1 MINLSVRDK
10 GKETVG
16 ILLLNLGGPDSLNA
30 VKPFLYNLFSDR
42 EIIRLGPSFL
52 QKPLAWLI
60 STIRSKKTEKMYNLI
75 RGKSPI
81 LDITMA
87 QAKALEE
94 ALNQTTDYRLQT
106 KDNPP
111 LPPFNKEGEV
121 GIFKVYIG
129 MRYWNPFIKVAVE
142 NILKDGIKHLIVLSL
157 YPHYSKATTGSA
169 LAEFKRVISECTPTH
184 PSTLKGEGEGG
195 GGMEVKYIKQWY
207 DFPLYIDSL
216 AELISKGLSEF
227 NENPPTSTFSK
238 GKLNESPTLAKD
250 TTHIPPL
257 AKGGEGGLLY
267 DVLFSAHSLPERFI
281 KEGDPYVDHIN
292 TTISEVCKRLSD
304 SPYNIKN
311 LKWHLSFQ
319 SRSGTVKWLQPA
331 TDETIIKLAKEG
343 VKNLLVVPISFVS
356 DHVETLY
363 EIDILYKELAGRHG
377 INFKRCKSLNTS
389 EKFINALKEL
399 VMERIADD
407 RR

>member
-1 MINLSVRDK
+1 MRDK

-16 ILLLNLGGPDSLNA
+16 ILLLNLGGPDSLSA

-52 QKPLAWLI
+52 QKPIAWLI
-60 STIRSKKTEKMYNLI
+60 SSSRSKETKKLYSLI
-75 RGKSPI
+75 GGKSPI
-81 LDITMA
+81 FDITAA
-87 QAKALEE
+87 QAEALEKAL
-94 ALNQTTDYRLQT
+94 
-106 KDNPP
+106 
-111 LPPFNKEGEV
+111 NKERSAKNSELSTQNSV
-121 GIFKVYIG
+121 LSFKVYIG
-129 MRYWNPFIKVAVE
+129 MRYWHPFIKIAVE
-142 NILKDGIKHLIVLSL
+142 NILKDGIKHLIVISL

-169 LAEFKRVISECTPTH
+169 LAEFKRAISKFQI
-184 PSTLKGEGEGG
+184 SNFKFQI
-195 GGMEVKYIKQWY
+195 KYIEQWY

-216 AELISKGLSEF
+216 AELMFNGILEF
-227 NENPPTSTFSK
+227 EKNNPP
-238 GKLNESPTLAKD
+238 
-250 TTHIPPL
+250 IPR
-257 AKGGEGGLLY
+257 GGGGLLC
-267 DVLFSAHSLPERFI
+267 DVLFSAHSLPESFI

-292 TTISEVCKRLSD
+292 ATISEVCKRLSD

-356 DHVETLY
+356 DHIETLY
-363 EIDILYKELAGRHG
+363 EMDILYKELAGRHG

-399 VMERIADD
+399 VVLKIKELGI
-407 RR
+407 

>member
-1 MINLSVRDK
+1 MRDK
-10 GKETVG
+10 DKETVG

-75 RGKSPI
+75 HGKSPI

-111 LPPFNKEGEV
+111 SPPFAKGGQWGVNHSSLL
-121 GIFKVYIG
+121 FKVYVG
-129 MRYWNPFIKVAVE
+129 MRYWNPFIKAAVE

-157 YPHYSKATTGSA
+157 YPHYSKATIGSA
-169 LAEFKRVISECTPTH
+169 LAEFKRVITQFSVL
-184 PSTLKGEGEGG
+184 SSQFS
-195 GGMEVKYIKQWY
+195 VKYIEQWY
-207 DFPLYIDSL
+207 DFPPYIEAL

-227 NENPPTSTFSK
+227 NENPPTSPPLT
-238 GKLNESPTLAKD
+238 KD

-281 KEGDPYVDHIN
+281 REGDPYVDHIN
-292 TTISEVCKRLSD
+292 TTISKVCKRLYD

-331 TDETIIKLAKEG
+331 TDKTIIKLAKEG

-399 VMERIADD
+399 VVLKIKELGI
-407 RR
+407 